1 MRPPPLTR
9 RASHPSAGDTGAPPV
24 GGNLVVADPPLEVW
38 ILAPEET
45 RLRVPDELV
54 DRRVVGHLP
63 PQLHRLRC
71 EVSPPHVVP
80 GALEQRRLEGRRLLR
95 VTRGAQT
102 RTGANAR
109 SCSRPRIR
117 PVPTATMAADVQQM
131 QLISTT
137 PKGFEQCDLGM
148 LPLQAKA

>member
-1 MRPPPLTR
+1 MTQTVVFFLVGL
-9 RASHPSAGDTGAPPV
+9 ASIGGHACALHPSLASLSSVEAPTEAPPV
-24 GGNLVVADPPLEVW
+24 GGNLVVAGPPLEVW

-109 SCSRPRIR
+109 SCSRPRTCAR
-117 PVPTATMAADVQQM
+117 P
-131 QLISTT
+131 SSR
-137 PKGFEQCDLGM
+137 C
-148 LPLQAKA
+148 LPHHDA